1 MKQGKGAPGFTLLE
15 LIVTFTIL
23 SLVVVMI
30 LGALRLGSASWE
42 RGEERVEKVQKKR
55 IVFELLSQQMKSSF
69 PYRIKSQKAEADFLA
84 FLGERTSLRFVS
96 AFSIRARKQEGLVFV
111 IYKVEEERTSGKTL
125 KVYEKRVLNKNFL
138 EETPDEEQFFTL
150 ADGLSDLNFE
160 YFDEGESGDASGEWV
175 ESWDTQ
181 GEEGVARSGEDH
193 RHVEREEGGV
203 RDSPSCRGY
212 PASPCLRRSGKTAVF
227 SVDKADAEVDALRVP
242 YRGNEKD
249 ETRP

>member
-55 IVFELLSQQMKSSF
+55 IVLELLSQQMKSSF

-160 YFDEGESGDASGEWV
+160 YFDEGESKDASGEWL
-175 ESWDTQ
+175 ESWDAKEKKALPGQVKITVTWK
-181 GEEGVARSGEDH
+181 E
-193 RHVEREEGGV
+193 
-203 RDSPSCRGY
+203 
-212 PASPCLRRSGKTAVF
+212 K
-227 SVDKADAEVDALRVP
+227 KADSEVPLPAVVSLPARV
-242 YRGNEKD
+242 YDDRGRPLSSPL
-249 ETRP
+249 TRPTPR